1 MLSLPNLVGVV
12 AEAISLL
19 AWWVS
24 GQSGTGRDKLGQVRT
39 DRGRWGQSR
48 QVRTGRDRSGQ
59 DMTRQEAIR

>member
-24 GQSGTGRDKLGQVRT
+24 GQSGTGQDKLRQVRT
-39 DRGRWGQSR
+39 DQ
-48 QVRTGRDRSGQ
+48 DRSGRMGTVKTGQ
-59 DMTRQEAIR
+59 DR